1 MTHSSAATRRPRNPR
16 DRQAL
21 GVPNFSR
28 QAASKEAMAISPVQP
43 QRMPS
48 SIDEAATRVSFT
60 LGTTMLPSSARQRDS
75 YFGRVHRPR
84 MTQTSAARRRS
95 LTNAFAT
102 RVSFTVG
109 TTMLPSFAPRA
120 ATRIVTSILLE
131 RHIVDPD
138 LACASLWND
147 GANPAIGNALWN
159 IHFPFDFY
167 PSAACRAR

>member
-1 MTHSSAATRRPRNPR
+1 
-16 DRQAL
+16 
-21 GVPNFSR
+21 
-28 QAASKEAMAISPVQP
+28 
-43 QRMPS
+43 
-48 SIDEAATRVSFT
+48 
-60 LGTTMLPSSARQRDS
+60 MLPSSARQRDS

-131 RHIVDPD
+131 RHVVDPD

-147 GANPAIGNALWN
+147 GANPAVGNALWN

-167 PSAACRAR
+167 PSATCRAR

>member
-1 MTHSSAATRRPRNPR
+1 
-16 DRQAL
+16 
-21 GVPNFSR
+21 
-28 QAASKEAMAISPVQP
+28 
-43 QRMPS
+43 
-48 SIDEAATRVSFT
+48 
-60 LGTTMLPSSARQRDS
+60 MLPSFARQRDS

-84 MTQTSAARRRS
+84 MTHSSAAKRRS

-102 RVSFTVG
+102 RVSFTVE
-109 TTMLPSFAPRA
+109 TTMLPSFAHRA

-147 GANPAIGNALWN
+147 GANPAVGNALWN

-167 PSAACRAR
+167 PSATCGAR